1 MNMAL
6 CEMATKCH
14 EDEGQNPVSMVFAG
28 DSERHHF
35 QNFVFFDKM
44 YCSTSFLQFR
54 GQKLEQVFFDIVLS
68 PNILICLV
76 VQKRIGQAIDPCL
89 YTTTYEA
96 FAPSP
101 QLVNLLSSSDFA
113 LTPFFPSQV
122 ASELWATVFDLFK
135 LQSLFHFFGCTF
147 PVSYTHLTLPTKRI
161 V

>member
-1 MNMAL
+1 MVTRALEAPDENKIFSFSLASIFQPSQWFVNMPFL
-6 CEMATKCH
+6 KMATKRH

-76 VQKRIGQAIDPCL
+76 VQLGIGQAIDPCL
-89 YTTTYEA
+89 HTTTYEA

-101 QLVNLLSSSDFA
+101 QLVNLLSSSNLA
-113 LTPFFPSQV
+113 LSWFSFPSQF
-122 ASELWATVFDLFK
+122 ASEL
-135 LQSLFHFFGCTF
+135 
-147 PVSYTHLTLPTKRI
+147 
-161 V
+161 

>member
-1 MNMAL
+1 
-6 CEMATKCH
+6 MATKRH

-76 VQKRIGQAIDPCL
+76 VQLGIGQAIDPCL
-89 YTTTYEA
+89 HTTTYEA

-101 QLVNLLSSSDFA
+101 QLVNLRNVPHVDKAKKRSTS
-113 LTPFFPSQV
+113 V
-122 ASELWATVFDLFK
+122 
-135 LQSLFHFFGCTF
+135 TF
-147 PVSYTHLTLPTKRI
+147 RMWPKPRKEAPA
-161 V
+161 